1 MTTTERELAP
11 DLHERIK
18 ALAAEGNRLVAEAR
32 YQDAIMTYNRAWV
45 LVPDPKNDWEAST
58 WLLAAIGDAA
68 FLGGWFGTARKALD
82 EAMTCPG
89 AVGNPFLHLRR
100 GEVALEQGDEDVA
113 TDELMRAYMAEGR
126 DIFATEDAKYLA
138 FLSTRVAL

>member
-1 MTTTERELAP
+1 
-11 DLHERIK
+11 
-18 ALAAEGNRLVAEAR
+18 
-32 YQDAIMTYNRAWV
+32 
-45 LVPDPKNDWEAST
+45 
-58 WLLAAIGDAA
+58 
-68 FLGGWFGTARKALD
+68 
-82 EAMTCPG
+82 
-89 AVGNPFLHLRR
+89 VGNPFLHLRR